1 MGASV
6 RPQLFQRPPGM
17 KLSALKEGRALFVVQ
32 FTQFSTNLLWRI

>member
-17 KLSALKEGRALFVVQ
+17 KLSALKEGRTLFIV
-32 FTQFSTNLLWRI
+32 